1 MFKIYQYFYTSLK
14 MNTANDLIQKWHEV
28 LKNDDQGLLENL
40 IADDALFSSPVVFT
54 PMKGKEITMMYL
66 SAAGQS
72 FNMEKFKYT
81 KEIHDG
87 MNSVLEFETYIDDI
101 SVNGVDIIE
110 WNEEGKIVNFKVMI
124 RPFKAVQKVQQKMV
138 EALESLG

>member
-1 MFKIYQYFYTSLK
+1 MIK
-14 MNTANDLIQKWHEV
+14 ARELIHKWHEV
-28 LKNDDQGLLENL
+28 MKNSELELLDEI
-40 IADDALFSSPVVFT
+40 IADDATFSSTVVFK
-54 PMKGKEITMMYL
+54 PMLGKEITMMYL

-72 FNMEKFKYT
+72 FNMEKFQYT

-87 MNSVLEFETYIDDI
+87 MNSVLEFETYIDEI

-110 WNEEGKIVNFKVMI
+110 WNEDGKIANFKVMI

-138 EALESLG
+138 EALEGLG

>member
-1 MFKIYQYFYTSLK
+1 MFKIYQYIYKILK
-14 MNTANDLIQKWHEV
+14 MNTAKDLIQKWHEV

-40 IADDALFSSPVVFT
+40 IADDAVFSSPVVFT
-54 PMKGKEITMMYL
+54 PMEGKEITMMYL

>member
-1 MFKIYQYFYTSLK
+1 MFKIYQYIYKILK
-14 MNTANDLIQKWHEV
+14 MNTAKDLIQKWHEV
-28 LKNDDQGLLENL
+28 LKNDDQVLLENL
-40 IADDALFSSPVVFT
+40 IADDAIFSSPVVFT
-54 PMKGKEITMMYL
+54 PMEGKEITMMYL

-87 MNSVLEFETYIDDI
+87 MNSVLEFETYIDEI

>member
-1 MFKIYQYFYTSLK
+1 MMQAK
-14 MNTANDLIQKWHEV
+14 DLIHKWHEV
-28 LKNDDQGLLENL
+28 VNSDDLNALDNL
-40 IADDALFSSPVVFT
+40 IAEGAIFSSPVVFT
-54 PMKGKEITMMYL
+54 PMEGKEITMMYL
-66 SAAGQS
+66 HAAGQS

-87 MNSVLEFETYIDDI
+87 MNSVLEFETYIDEI

-110 WNEEGKIVNFKVMI
+110 WNEDGKIVNFKVMI

>member
-1 MFKIYQYFYTSLK
+1 MFKIYQYFYTTLK
-14 MNTANDLIQKWHEV
+14 MNTAKDLIQKWHEV

-40 IADDALFSSPVVFT
+40 IADDAIFSSPVVFT
-54 PMKGKEITMMYL
+54 PMEGKEITMMYL

>member
-1 MFKIYQYFYTSLK
+1 
-14 MNTANDLIQKWHEV
+14 MNTAKNLINKWHKV
-28 LKNDDQGLLENL
+28 LKSGEQGLLETL
-40 IADDALFSSPVVFT
+40 IADDAIFSSPVVFT
-54 PMKGKEITMMYL
+54 PMEGKEITMMYL

-72 FNMEKFKYT
+72 FNMEKFQYT

-87 MNSVLEFETYIDDI
+87 MNSVLEFETYIDEI

-110 WNEEGKIVNFKVMI
+110 WNEDGKIVNFKVMI

>member
-1 MFKIYQYFYTSLK
+1 MKEAK
-14 MNTANDLIQKWHEV
+14 NLIDKWHEV
-28 LKNDDQGLLENL
+28 IGNDDPKLLDN
-40 IADDALFSSPVVFT
+40 IISDDAVFSSPVVFT
-54 PMKGKEITMMYL
+54 PMEGKNITMMYL
-66 SAAGQS
+66 HAAGQS

-110 WNEEGKIVNFKVMI
+110 WNEDGKICNFKVMI
-124 RPFKAVQKVQQKMV
+124 RPFKAVQKVQEKMIA
-138 EALESLG
+138 ALESLS

>member
-1 MFKIYQYFYTSLK
+1 
-14 MNTANDLIQKWHEV
+14 MNEAKNLIDKWHEV
-28 LKNDDQGLLENL
+28 IGNDDPKLLDN
-40 IADDALFSSPVVFT
+40 IISDDAVFSSPVVFT
-54 PMKGKEITMMYL
+54 PMEGKNITMMYL
-66 SAAGQS
+66 HAAGQS

-110 WNEEGKIVNFKVMI
+110 WDEDGKICNFKVMI
-124 RPFKAVQKVQQKMV
+124 RPFKAVQKVQEKMIA
-138 EALESLG
+138 ALESLS